1 MLLTLF
7 SFFCLPVA
15 QISEARLGK
24 VLFAD
29 TTQDM
34 LIMEPYPDPKIHPL
48 HSLLPTKTSDE
59 KEGEEEER
67 EPPPSNYD
75 ETGVLTAELGTF
87 SELKYFVTDD
97 GDDNGINIG
106 KQQNVEKEVEEP
118 LGPLNYS
125 RLGPPPPG
133 PSMLPMHPQRETG
146 GIDSSPAAPI
156 RDPEVL
162 ASLVAQLQQRRAEL
176 ALKNTEEELSKEDGK
191 PAAGEEQAAKAAA
204 ASAPVANGSR
214 AQKNLRNPRHRGSM
228 QSALGPMLRRL
239 RNSEDL

>member
-1 MLLTLF
+1 M
-7 SFFCLPVA
+7 
-15 QISEARLGK
+15 GK

-29 TTQDM
+29 TTQDT
-34 LIMEPYPDPKIHPL
+34 LIIEPYPDPTIHPL

-59 KEGEEEER
+59 EGEVER

-75 ETGVLTAELGTF
+75 ESGVLTAELGTF
-87 SELKYFVTDD
+87 SELKYFVTDT
-97 GDDNGINIG
+97 DDNGINLG
-106 KQQNVEKEVEEP
+106 KQQDAEKEVEEP
-118 LGPLNYS
+118 LGPVNYS

-133 PSMLPMHPQRETG
+133 PSMPPMPPQTETG
-146 GIDSSPAAPI
+146 LMGSPVVPI

-176 ALKNTEEELSKEDGK
+176 ALKNTEEELPKEDER
-191 PAAGEEQAAKAAA
+191 PAAGEKHAAKAAA

-214 AQKNLRNPRHRGSM
+214 AQKNPRNPRHRGSM

-239 RNSEDL
+239 RNSDDL